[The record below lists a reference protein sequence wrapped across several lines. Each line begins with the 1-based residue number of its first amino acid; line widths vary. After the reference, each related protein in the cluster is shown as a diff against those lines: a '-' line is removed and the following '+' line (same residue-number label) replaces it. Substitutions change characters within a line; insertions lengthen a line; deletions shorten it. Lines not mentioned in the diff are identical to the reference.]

1 MQRLNL
7 LLVAHQL
14 CLASTLRVIDNG
26 LGVTQSGLEEK
37 IVDYAILAADEKADL
52 PSQVCQGLVCIFSLH
67 MYTCVSFQFTICSS
81 IATDAFTNAICPFQL
96 LRESGAPWIN
106 LCLDG
111 NNLLFKLSVNIS

>member
-111 NNLLFKLSVNIS
+111 NNLLFKLSVNIF